1 MFHIL
6 ILIIIIWKKANY
18 FLDFKLYKNLKE
30 LFIKTINETLKSIE
44 KESRE
49 IYKKKLEVFTQLQR
63 FTKKEKEIRKY
74 ILVVENIQKRRL

>member
-1 MFHIL
+1 M
-6 ILIIIIWKKANY
+6 
-18 FLDFKLYKNLKE
+18 KE

>member
-1 MFHIL
+1 M
-6 ILIIIIWKKANY
+6 
-18 FLDFKLYKNLKE
+18 KE
-30 LFIKTINETLKSIE
+30 LFIKTINEILKSIE